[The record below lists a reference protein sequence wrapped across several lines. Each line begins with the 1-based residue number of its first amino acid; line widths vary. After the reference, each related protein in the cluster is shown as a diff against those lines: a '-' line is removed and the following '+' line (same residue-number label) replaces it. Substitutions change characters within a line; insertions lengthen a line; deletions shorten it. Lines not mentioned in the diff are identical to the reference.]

1 MKYLLLVFKRLLYKR
16 TKDIYNP
23 ETETLNFKLL
33 DEYEYSRFENY
44 EQIEK
49 SLKLEAEPIAKLI
62 SESARWRN
70 LMIFWSNSRKVI
82 IGKST
87 DIVLFLTLKILPKN
101 RGSWKYGN
109 SFN

>member
-1 MKYLLLVFKRLLYKR
+1 LKYLLLVFKRLLYKR

-62 SESARWRN
+62 SESCEMTKFNDILIEFAK
-70 LMIFWSNSRKVI
+70 SN
-82 IGKST
+82 
-87 DIVLFLTLKILPKN
+87 N
-101 RGSWKYGN
+101 REKYRY
-109 SFN
+109 SFISHFENFTKK